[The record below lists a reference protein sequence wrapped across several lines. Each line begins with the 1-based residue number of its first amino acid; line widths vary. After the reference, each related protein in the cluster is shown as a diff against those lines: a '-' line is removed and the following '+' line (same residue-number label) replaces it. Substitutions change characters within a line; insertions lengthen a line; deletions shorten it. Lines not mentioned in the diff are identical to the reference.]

1 MKQFSLERMGFK
13 LALLTI
19 LVLPELAGAQFFTCN
34 NTGGSAGGSDVL
46 AGFRKTGTHMG
57 SYELVVNLGSITNFL
72 NVSSGTTIAITNFST
87 TQLTNA
93 FTDTGSFGNLQW
105 SVFSAFQ
112 GGLQTGFWTTPL
124 GSFPNDTLWLTLPG
138 TNVNTQTQ
146 PPVRNAPGTQANQR
160 ALITGCGAGAASMS
174 SNLGVTNVNNNTVL
188 VRETVSDTQ
197 NYLTAFIGDVNNIAL
212 GDFGANNTPLSYVV
226 ENTTP
231 SPFISAQRNDF
242 YQLCPSGK
250 TDPINGST
258 TTTYFVGYFILN
270 PNGSMTFT
278 RAAAAGAVPVASF
291 RGTPTNGVAPLS
303 VTFTDAST
311 GSITN
316 WIWNLGDGTSVTNA
330 SNASVNHTYAAGTY
344 TVSLTVNGTGGSS
357 VATSNNYVVVT
368 NALPVAGF
376 SATPTNIFVT
386 QSVLFTDA
394 SSGSITNWIWSFG
407 DGSASVTNISNVS
420 VNHAYAVAGT
430 NTVSLV
436 VNGAGGS
443 STNTLANYIVV
454 KPKPALG
461 KPVLSGSSMILSGV
475 NGPAGQQ
482 YRILSTT
489 NVALPLASWTPVYT
503 NTFNSDGSYGYT
515 NSTLLNKAGFLLL
528 VSP

>member
-1 MKQFSLERMGFK
+1 MKQLSLKRMGFK

-19 LVLPELAGAQFFTCN
+19 LALPELAGAQYN
-34 NTGGSAGGSDVL
+34 YNPVGDVQ
-46 AGFRKTGTHMG
+46 AGFRKTGVNKG
-57 SYELVVNLGSITNFL
+57 SYELVVDLGSVTNFL
-72 NVSSGTTIAITNFST
+72 AVSAGNTINITNYT
-87 TQLTNA
+87 TAQLTNA
-93 FTDTGSFGNLQW
+93 FTDTASFGYLQWSASACYTPSGRNAGPWVTPVGSFGSQ
-105 SVFSAFQ
+105 
-112 GGLQTGFWTTPL
+112 
-124 GSFPNDTLWLTLPG
+124 TLWLTLP
-138 TNVNTQTQ
+138 
-146 PPVRNAPGTQANQR
+146 A
-160 ALITGCGAGAASMS
+160 
-174 SNLGVTNVNNNTVL
+174 TNVNNQTTAPNGTSASGQSGIATEIIGIGGGATYLSGVTGITNTPYL
-188 VRETVSDTQ
+188 VREPETGYTS
-197 NYLTAFIGDVNNIAL
+197 YILTAFIGDTLNTAL
-212 GDFGANNTPLSYVV
+212 GDFGANNAGGVGYSV

-231 SPFISAQRNDF
+231 HPFTSAQRDDF
-242 YQLCPSGK
+242 YEISPQNYA
-250 TDPINGST
+250 DPYNGST
-258 TTTYFVGYFILN
+258 NAAGYFVGYFLLN

-278 RAAAAGAVPVASF
+278 RAAAAGAAPVASF
-291 RGTPTNGVAPLS
+291 SGTPTNGVAPLP
-303 VTFTDAST
+303 VVFTDASI

-376 SATPTNIFVT
+376 SGTPTNIFVT
-386 QSVLFTDA
+386 QTVTFTDA
-394 SSGSITNWIWSFG
+394 SSGSITNWIWNFG
-407 DGSASVTNISNVS
+407 DGTSVTNASNVS
-420 VNHAYAVAGT
+420 VNHAYAVVGT

-443 STNTLANYIVV
+443 SANTLANYIVV

-461 KPVLSGSSMILSGV
+461 KPVLSGTSLILSGV

-515 NSTLLNKAGFLLL
+515 NSTLVNKAGFLLL